1 MRIDFV
7 NSITVTVVFDEA
19 VVNPTVRLDDFL
31 GRCSATLTNRCTLSG
46 AVSTSFGQKKRR

>member
-1 MRIDFV
+1 MRIDSV
-7 NSITVTVVFDEA
+7 DSTTVIVVFDEA
-19 VVNPTVRLDDFL
+19 VVNPTMRLDDFL